1 LCLARSPATGRAR
14 PAGRARDVAT
24 QRPSGAAT
32 AAGALLEAAA
42 APAAANPD
50 NAAPCLPQLLLAEPG
65 EFTQRAFLNDK
76 LDLAQAEAVADL
88 IEASTE
94 AAARSAGRSLSGAF
108 SQEVE
113 ALRLRIVRLRML
125 VAATLDFPEEEI
137 DFLQQA
143 DARGQLAAI
152 DTTLAG
158 VMARVR
164 QGALLRRGALLR
176 EGLQVVL
183 AGQPDVGK
191 SSLLNALTGAALAIV
206 TAIPGTTRDMV
217 SETIQIRGCAA
228 ACHRHRRPAW

>member
-164 QGALLRRGALLR
+164 QGALLR

>member
-1 LCLARSPATGRAR
+1 VDCLCLARSPATGRAR

-164 QGALLRRGALLR
+164 QGALLR

>member
-164 QGALLRRGALLR
+164 QGALLR

-206 TAIPGTTRDMV
+206 TAIPGTTRDKV